1 MEIMTMTK
9 AADLLSGPGGLASFL
24 MGRRQLGARLNG
36 PSLPLDDRGRH
47 LEPRENPQVPRQPP
61 AW

>member
-1 MEIMTMTK
+1 MTK
-9 AADLLSGPGGLASFL
+9 AADLLSGSGGLASFGCL
-24 MGRRQLGARLNG
+24 RRRQLGARLNG